1 MKIRSNTPKKVP
13 TLWTKSLSR
22 RPSASARKTKA
33 RVLKRPRP
41 PARLAYHAPT
51 VCAATVSSTLA
62 AMPKGSLVFVSADY
76 AKHFKPA
83 PKDGHTYVVQDPN
96 RLWVHHMVQP
106 DGKHVILDKKQPP
119 TCPGFSGKVEVRTKY
134 LNGATKKKAPRHST
148 KLTIGVPVERASDD
162 PPVIQLI
169 DIERVMSIVGF
180 AKSFI
185 YAQPDFPE
193 PVRLGSSRR
202 AAVRWV
208 ASEVELW
215 VQKLM
220 AKRSTA
226 AATNAN
232 SAKTSI

>member
-1 MKIRSNTPKKVP
+1 MHIDSDPQKQALTSNAEQPHVGNVYGVP
-13 TLWTKSLSR
+13 GVG
-22 RPSASARKTKA
+22 ASSVA
-33 RVLKRPRP
+33 
-41 PARLAYHAPT
+41 
-51 VCAATVSSTLA
+51 STLA

-134 LNGATKKKAPRHST
+134 LTSARKKKAPRHST
-148 KLTIGVPVERASDD
+148 KLTIGVPVERASED

-185 YAQPDFPE
+185 YSQPDFPE

-226 AATNAN
+226 TN
-232 SAKTSI
+232 KQTSI

>member
-1 MKIRSNTPKKVP
+1 
-13 TLWTKSLSR
+13 
-22 RPSASARKTKA
+22 
-33 RVLKRPRP
+33 
-41 PARLAYHAPT
+41 
-51 VCAATVSSTLA
+51 
-62 AMPKGSLVFVSADY
+62 MPKGSLVFVSADY

-134 LNGATKKKAPRHST
+134 LTSARKKKAPRHST
-148 KLTIGVPVERASDD
+148 KLTIGVPVERASED

-185 YAQPDFPE
+185 YSQPDFPE

-226 AATNAN
+226 ASTATN
-232 SAKTSI
+232 SASTSI

>member
-1 MKIRSNTPKKVP
+1 
-13 TLWTKSLSR
+13 
-22 RPSASARKTKA
+22 
-33 RVLKRPRP
+33 
-41 PARLAYHAPT
+41 
-51 VCAATVSSTLA
+51 
-62 AMPKGSLVFVSADY
+62 MPKDSLVFVSADY

-83 PKDGHTYVVQDPN
+83 PKDGHTYVVQDSN

-119 TCPGFSGKVEVRTKY
+119 TCPGFCGKVEVRTKY
-134 LNGATKKKAPRHST
+134 LNGATKKKSPRHST
-148 KLTIGVPVERASDD
+148 KLTIGVPVERASED

-185 YAQPDFPE
+185 YSQPDFPE

>member
-1 MKIRSNTPKKVP
+1 MDMNSDSPKKAS
-13 TLWTKSLSR
+13 TRWAKALMR
-22 RPSASARKTKA
+22 RPKDSMRRTK
-33 RVLKRPRP
+33 VPMPKRPCSP
-41 PARLAYHAPT
+41 DYLIYSVPK
-51 VCAATVSSTLA
+51 VSATSIASTLT
-62 AMPKGSLVFVSADY
+62 AMPKDSLIFVSAAF

-83 PKDGHTYVVQDPN
+83 PKDGHTYVVQDPG
-96 RLWVHHMVQP
+96 RLWVHHTTQP
-106 DGKHVILDKKQPP
+106 SGKHVLMDKKQPP
-119 TCPGFSGKVEVRTKY
+119 HCPGYSGKVEVRTKY
-134 LNGATKKKAPRHST
+134 LNGAPKKKAPRHST
-148 KLTIGVPVERASDD
+148 KLTVGVPVERASDD

-169 DIERVMSIVGF
+169 DIERVMLIVGF

-226 AATNAN
+226 TN
-232 SAKTSI
+232 KQTSI

>member
-1 MKIRSNTPKKVP
+1 MRSTKVP
-13 TLWTKSLSR
+13 M
-22 RPSASARKTKA
+22 RKTK
-33 RVLKRPRP
+33 RP
-41 PARLAYHAPT
+41 PDHLVYKVPK
-51 VCAATVSSTLA
+51 VCATSVASTLA
-62 AMPKGSLVFVSADY
+62 AMPKDSLVFVSATF

-83 PKDGHTYVVQDPN
+83 PKDGHTYVVQDPD
-96 RLWVHHMVQP
+96 RLWIHHMTQP
-106 DGKHVILDKKQPP
+106 SGKHVLMDKKQPP
-119 TCPGFSGKVEVRTKY
+119 HCPGYSGKVEVRTKY
-134 LNGATKKKAPRHST
+134 LNGAPKKKAPRHST

-180 AKSFI
+180 QKSFI

-226 AATNAN
+226 APTTAN
-232 SAKTSI
+232 TI

>member
-1 MKIRSNTPKKVP
+1 MKIRSNEFKKVT

-33 RVLKRPRP
+33 RALKSPRP
-41 PARLAYHAPT
+41 PVQLIYHAPT
-51 VCAATVSSTLA
+51 VCAASVSSTLA
-62 AMPKGSLVFVSADY
+62 AMPKDSLVFVSADY

-119 TCPGFSGKVEVRTKY
+119 TCPGFCGKVEVRTKY
-134 LNGATKKKAPRHST
+134 LNGATKKKSPRHST
-148 KLTIGVPVERASDD
+148 KLTIGVPVERASED

-185 YAQPDFPE
+185 YSQPDFPE

-226 AATNAN
+226 TN
-232 SAKTSI
+232 KQTSI

>member
-1 MKIRSNTPKKVP
+1 MKISNEAIRLKAALRAQPTPC
-13 TLWTKSLSR
+13 
-22 RPSASARKTKA
+22 
-33 RVLKRPRP
+33 
-41 PARLAYHAPT
+41 T
-51 VCAATVSSTLA
+51 VI
-62 AMPKGSLVFVSADY
+62 VSADY
-76 AKHFKPA
+76 AEHFKPV
-83 PKDGHTYVVQDPN
+83 PKDGHTYVVQDPS
-96 RLWVHHMVQP
+96 RSGVYHMVQP

-134 LNGATKKKAPRHST
+134 LTGARKKKAPRHST
-148 KLTIGVPVERASDD
+148 KLTIGVPVERASED

-185 YAQPDFPE
+185 YSQPDFPE

-226 AATNAN
+226 TN
-232 SAKTSI
+232 KQTSI

>member
-1 MKIRSNTPKKVP
+1 
-13 TLWTKSLSR
+13 
-22 RPSASARKTKA
+22 
-33 RVLKRPRP
+33 
-41 PARLAYHAPT
+41 
-51 VCAATVSSTLA
+51 
-62 AMPKGSLVFVSADY
+62 MPKDSLVFVSADY

-134 LNGATKKKAPRHST
+134 LNGAPKKKAPRHST

-232 SAKTSI
+232 SATTSI

>member
-1 MKIRSNTPKKVP
+1 M
-13 TLWTKSLSR
+13 
-22 RPSASARKTKA
+22 
-33 RVLKRPRP
+33 
-41 PARLAYHAPT
+41 
-51 VCAATVSSTLA
+51 
-62 AMPKGSLVFVSADY
+62 
-76 AKHFKPA
+76 
-83 PKDGHTYVVQDPN
+83 
-96 RLWVHHMVQP
+96 
-106 DGKHVILDKKQPP
+106 
-119 TCPGFSGKVEVRTKY
+119 
-134 LNGATKKKAPRHST
+134 
-148 KLTIGVPVERASDD
+148 PVERASED

-185 YAQPDFPE
+185 YSQPDFPE

-226 AATNAN
+226 TN
-232 SAKTSI
+232 KQTSI